1 MFFRIIENPQKITN
15 KICYITFHSLS
26 TVNCEL
32 KKKTVLHLM
41 YASSG
46 VVSTPKEAVLGIQTM
61 NHMACVHI
69 QNRGASMTPFRID
82 NVAGTSILSVDNSG
96 KVDQ

>member
-1 MFFRIIENPQKITN
+1 M
-15 KICYITFHSLS
+15 YG
-26 TVNCEL
+26 EL
-32 KKKTVLHLM
+32 CIQDQGNFSISDSSKTGEQTVLHLT

-46 VVSTPKEAVLGIQTM
+46 VVSTPKEAVLGIHTT
-61 NHMACVHI
+61 NPTACVHI